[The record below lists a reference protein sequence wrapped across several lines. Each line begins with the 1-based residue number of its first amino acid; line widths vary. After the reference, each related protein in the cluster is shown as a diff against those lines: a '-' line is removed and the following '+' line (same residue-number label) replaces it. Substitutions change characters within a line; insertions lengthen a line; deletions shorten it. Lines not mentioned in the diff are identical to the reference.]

1 MVKYGKEFRKNQ
13 NIEWVEKY
21 FDYKG
26 KKKMIKEYLQK
37 RESLNIDEASFLN
50 ELEKWS
56 KDFEENISKDVK
68 KAYIFYTNKERALY
82 KNINESLHVKDYY
95 EKLDLF
101 AFVNEFKKL
110 KETSELSLKLS
121 NFIYYNLNA
130 VLKILKKFDKK
141 IITQKYKDYKIRFN
155 YIQTKIEEQNS
166 DILYLIKF
174 KMIDEVN
181 VILENLINDLM
192 KEFKSNKD
200 ILEEDNQEKNDAEN
214 KLIEEVPDIK
224 DATKIIKDSYDSIK
238 DNIQKIDKISANVQT
253 IFIEW
258 KDFLKL
264 STDINSKFLQINRE
278 SSVKESRVSERTQS
292 IAQVMGFSKVS
303 KHNIYIILT
312 HGFLYMFSFSVI
324 IPTSYLYLYNFN
336 HKKNLIY
343 WAILMV
349 MAPLGTLF
357 NYLYEAFLFKKSTKT
372 PLIFSC
378 IGLIVGN
385 LLYAISGKA
394 NVKAL
399 TCVGRFICGLFNL
412 RTHNKMYII
421 NFLTKKDVSFYLTM
435 FHTASILGLGFG
447 FLINVGLLHIE
458 LDNQFFNKYTIGS
471 IISIAFSF
479 VLLIVSII
487 LFTEAHSSKFSI
499 TSMQMFGEGIM
510 GDDDNINETDFAV
523 RKQTMA
529 LKDIDTQLGSFNREN
544 RFDDTNL
551 VSKSVSE
558 LAMREEGQLHYL
570 LKDFIVYLLI
580 IFTTKFVNESIII
593 NSFIIYVDESGK
605 TNDTTYLWIISLILG
620 GSSLLILLVEL
631 SLSRKYKFITERALI
646 IILLVIL
653 LIINILLIIF
663 VTRSTAIY
671 ILVGLDNIVTSITEK
686 YVAHLFL
693 YIMPENYIICKING
707 NVFIN
712 IFSMIS
718 RIICCILIL
727 LSDLQ
732 SMYKYII
739 CIPMISLCFIST
751 LLYAIFFKEIRV
763 KAINR
768 ILKSN
773 PTDEIK
779 IATEL

>member
-1 MVKYGKEFRKNQ
+1 MVKYGKEFRNNQ
-13 NIEWVEKY
+13 NLEWSEKY

-26 KKKMIKEYLQK
+26 KKKMIKEYVQK
-37 RESLNIDEASFLN
+37 RKIVNIDKITE

-56 KDFEENISKDVK
+56 EEFEQIISKDVK
-68 KAYIFYTNKERALY
+68 KVYIFYSNKERALY
-82 KNINESLHVKDYY
+82 KTINESLHVKDYY

-110 KETSELSLKLS
+110 RETSELSLKLS
-121 NFIYYNLNA
+121 CFIYYNLKA

-141 IITQKYKDYKIRFN
+141 VITPKYKDYKIRFN

-200 ILEEDNQEKNDAEN
+200 ILEEDNQEQNDDEN

-224 DATKIIKDSYDSIK
+224 DATKMIKDSYDSIK

-264 STDINSKFLQINRE
+264 STDINSKFIQINRE
-278 SSVKESRVSERTQS
+278 SNVKDTMISDRTQS
-292 IAQVMGFSKVS
+292 IAQVMGVS
-303 KHNIYIILT
+303 KESKNNIYIVLA

-324 IPTSYLYLYNFN
+324 IPTSYPYFLIFDDE
-336 HKKNLIY
+336 KNKLNY
-343 WAILMV
+343 WAILMI

-357 NYLYEAFLFKKSTKT
+357 NYLYETFLFKKSTKK
-372 PLIFSC
+372 PLIISC
-378 IGLIVGN
+378 IGLIIGN
-385 LLYAISGKA
+385 LLYAISLQV
-394 NVKAL
+394 NVIELA
-399 TCVGRFICGLFNL
+399 CVGRFICGLFNL

-421 NFLTKKDVSFYLTM
+421 NFLTKKDISFYLTM
-435 FHTASILGLGFG
+435 FHTASILGLGVG
-447 FLINVGLLHIE
+447 LLINVGLIFIKI
-458 LDNQFFNKYTIGS
+458 DNKFFNALTIGS
-471 IISIAFSF
+471 IISIVFSL
-479 VLLIVSII
+479 VLLIVSIV
-487 LFTEAHSSKFSI
+487 LFTEAHSSEFSI

-510 GDDDNINETDFAV
+510 NDDDNMNENVFAV

-529 LKDIDTQLGSFNREN
+529 LKDIDSQLGNFNKEN

-570 LKDFIVYLLI
+570 LKDFIVYFLI

-593 NSFIIYVDESGK
+593 NSFILYVEDLNDESDG
-605 TNDTTYLWIISLILG
+605 NYLWINSLILG
-620 GSSLLILLVEL
+620 GTSLLILLVEL

-646 IILLVIL
+646 IILLIIL
-653 LIINILLIIF
+653 LIINILIIALIKINL
-663 VTRSTAIY
+663 AIY
-671 ILVGLDNIVTSITEK
+671 ILAGLDNIVTSVTEK

-693 YIMPENYIICKING
+693 YIMPENYIVCKING

-727 LSDLQ
+727 FSEFKN
-732 SMYKYII
+732 SYKYVV
-739 CIPMISLCFIST
+739 CIPMASLCFIST
-751 LLYAIFFKEIRV
+751 LLYVIFFKEIRI

-773 PTDEIK
+773 PTDDIK